1 MRRPS
6 RLRRRPAVAGVLWML
21 SFAPLAACGGGGGGG
36 GGGGPVTP
44 PASIAYA
51 LAPTTFETGDVL
63 APVAPQ
69 VTGGAPDTFAVA
81 PSLPAGLVLSPTT
94 GMFSGTPTT
103 PTPHG
108 VYTVTASNS
117 AGSAQTTLDL
127 TVVLARAENLAPKDP
142 ATFTDDDVRYFLGR
156 THFSTKPSEVAAV
169 KAVGIPAYVD
179 AMVDASGDTNASL
192 ENAAAGMLVNATDPV
207 GLEGGFPSQTQVARY
222 WMHLMLNNPQPFQDA
237 LAFFWHDHFASSTTP
252 IESNATWFMVQQ
264 VNLWRKQGSGNLRS
278 LLLAMA
284 RDSMMLVWLDGI
296 LNTKS
301 APNENFAREWFEL
314 FSLGVDNGYTQ
325 TDIVQAAKAF
335 TGYRLR
341 FDATTGQAFTQFD
354 TSRHDTGAKTVLGVT
369 IPGQNVTDDYQA
381 VVDATIDHRPVAEFI
396 SKKLFEYFCYQGPTN
411 VPTDAMAALLR
422 NNAYEL
428 KPLLKALFKSEAFY
442 APKSKAG
449 RVKGPVEHY
458 VGFCRTTGL
467 TPIDNKAIT
476 DPAAWPQNLLRT
488 VDTVLTTCAQRPS
501 QPPSVNG
508 WPVSE
513 EWLSAQNMLD
523 RVNGVRECI
532 RDRTDQLAANGG
544 VDPARAL
551 LSAAPTSLEAVDQ
564 LALLLNVKLTD
575 PERTQLA
582 NYLDTSYNAT
592 TGVVTASPFDA
603 NNATHVSERVRGL
616 LYILVQHPTYA
627 VR

>member
-1 MRRPS
+1 MRRMS
-6 RLRRRPAVAGVLWML
+6 RQRRRPAVAGALWVL
-21 SFAPLAACGGGGGGG
+21 SCATLAACGGGGGGG
-36 GGGGPVTP
+36 GAGPV
-44 PASIAYA
+44 PAPVSIAYA
-51 LAPTTFETGDVL
+51 LPPTTWETGDVL
-63 APVAPQ
+63 LPLAPQ
-69 VTGGAPDTFAVA
+69 VTGGAPDAFTVA
-81 PSLPAGLVLSPTT
+81 PSLPAGLTLDPTSGMLS
-94 GMFSGTPTT
+94 GAPTT
-103 PTPHG
+103 PTPHT
-108 VYTVTASNS
+108 VYTVTGSN
-117 AGSAQTTLDL
+117 AGGSAQTTLDL
-127 TVVLARAENLAPKDP
+127 TVVLARAENLAAKDP
-142 ATFTDDDVRYFLGR
+142 ATFTDDDIRHFLGR
-156 THFSTKPSEVAAV
+156 THFSTRTAEFDAV
-169 KAVGIPAYVD
+169 KAVGLPAYVD
-179 AMVDASGDTNASL
+179 AMVDASDDTNAAL
-192 ENAAAGMLVNATDPV
+192 ESAAAGMLVNATDPV
-207 GLEGGFPSQTQVARY
+207 GLEGGFPSQAQVARY

-237 LAFFWHDHFASSTTP
+237 LAFFWHDHFASSTLP
-252 IESNATWFMVQQ
+252 VESNATWFMTQQ
-264 VNLWRKQGSGNLRS
+264 INLWRKQGSGNLRS
-278 LLLAMA
+278 LLLSMA

-296 LNTKS
+296 LNTKN

-325 TDIVQAAKAF
+325 TDIVQASKAF

-354 TSRHDTGAKTVLGVT
+354 TNRHDTGPKTVLGVV

-381 VVDATIDHRPVAEFI
+381 VVDITIDNRPVAEFV
-396 SKKLFEYFCYQGPTN
+396 SKKLFEYFCYRGPTS

-422 NNAYEL
+422 GNGYEL

-442 APKSKAG
+442 SPKSKEG
-449 RVKGPVEHY
+449 RVKGPVEHL
-458 VGFCRTTGL
+458 VGFCRATGL
-467 TPIDNKAIT
+467 TPIDNKAVT

-488 VDTVLTTCAQRPS
+488 VDTFLTTCAQRPS

-551 LSAAPTSLEAVDQ
+551 LSANPTSLEAVDQ

-575 PERTQLA
+575 AERTQLA

-592 TGVVTASPFDA
+592 TGVVTPSPFSA

>member
-1 MRRPS
+1 M
-6 RLRRRPAVAGVLWML
+6 
-21 SFAPLAACGGGGGGG
+21 
-36 GGGGPVTP
+36 TP

-179 AMVDASGDTNASL
+179 AMVDASDDTNASL